1 MGGASLGKTVHSR
14 ESAGFAVHK
23 YAAAGGGDVELNESS
38 DGAVTIIAV
47 KGRLD
52 SVTAPTLGERLSS
65 TLGAPSRRLLIE
77 LSQLEYIS
85 SAGFRILLLAAKR
98 AAESNGQIV
107 LAGVSGKVRQLFD
120 LGGFLDLFRICG
132 TRDEGVAALR

>member
-1 MGGASLGKTVHSR
+1 MEV
-14 ESAGFAVHK
+14 
-23 YAAAGGGDVELNESS
+23 NESS
-38 DGAVTIIAV
+38 DGTVTIVTV

-52 SVTAPTLGERLSS
+52 SATAPTLGERLSGA
-65 TLGAPSRRLLIE
+65 LVAPSRHLLIE

-85 SAGFRILLLAAKR
+85 SAGFRVLLLAAKR
-98 AAESNGQIV
+98 AAETDGQIV

-132 TRDEGVAALR
+132 SRDEGIAALR